1 MTSANTETPPRAVGA
16 AAAATGMAIVTALDA
31 LRDSY
36 VLDAEPA
43 EHRAWRA
50 SSCLVLP
57 AVGDTV
63 SWLAT
68 ADGDCFIT
76 AVLRRQDGNAALTV
90 SLPPG
95 SAIEAGAGTLELRAD
110 ALALRARALSVE
122 GEQAHL
128 SVEHI
133 TAVGRKASWSFGV
146 VRLTAELVESFAERL
161 LQFSRWSQ
169 RLVDGPDQVRSRQ
182 IDWRAEQ
189 TLQLQAEVVIT
200 NADKL
205 LKADGEQIHLG

>member
-1 MTSANTETPPRAVGA
+1 MTKTPVQATRELRA
-16 AAAATGMAIVTALDA
+16 AAVDTGTAVVTARDA
-31 LRDSY
+31 SSGGY
-36 VLDAEPA
+36 VLDAGYA
-43 EHRAWRA
+43 AQHAWRA

-57 AVGDTV
+57 EVGDTV
-63 SWLAT
+63 AWLAT
-68 ADGDCFIT
+68 ADGAAFIT
-76 AVLRRQDGNAALTV
+76 HVLRRGDGEARFTV
-90 SLPPG
+90 TLPPG
-95 SAIEAGAGTLELRAD
+95 AVIEAAGGPLELRAD
-110 ALALRARALSVE
+110 ALALHARAISVE

-128 SVEHI
+128 AVEQV
-133 TAVGRKASWSFGV
+133 TAVGRKATWSFGV